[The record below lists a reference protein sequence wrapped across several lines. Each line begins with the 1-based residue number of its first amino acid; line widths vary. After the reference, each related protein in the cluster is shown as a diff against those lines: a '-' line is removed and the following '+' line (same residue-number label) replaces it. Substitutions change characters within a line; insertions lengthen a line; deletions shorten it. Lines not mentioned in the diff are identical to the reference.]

1 MKILQE
7 FYRIL
12 QDTLQ
17 KVNKNYFLFFFCM
30 ARDVSARVGSK
41 PVHFVLGTSGE
52 NTINQN
58 GRKLIEFATEN

>member
-1 MKILQE
+1 
-7 FYRIL
+7 
-12 QDTLQ
+12 
-17 KVNKNYFLFFFCM
+17 
-30 ARDVSARVGSK
+30 VSARVGSK